1 MTADNHTTIRLTSE
15 ELEALRKATE
25 VKFGSSGRVS
35 RGAMVRLLA
44 EGYVRGLD
52 DE

>member
-1 MTADNHTTIRLTSE
+1 MIKLTQE
-15 ELEALRKATE
+15 ELESLRRATE
-25 VKFGSSGRVS
+25 AKFGSESRVP